1 MRWRSAM
8 LSISMYKTA
17 MIRLMICTLLWMLC
31 LAPAAAQR
39 VAYPGGKTYIY
50 RVYLTDKQ
58 GTEYSLRHP
67 EAFLSPRALARRERQ
82 HLAVDSTDLPVSARY
97 LAALRDRGLQPIGTS
112 KWNNTV
118 LIRSHADD
126 VAARAE
132 GLPFVRR
139 VMRVFVSPDSVK
151 PVKRATLVADSTKA
165 SAESIYGEA
174 LAQITQLGG
183 VPLHEAGFRGQGM
196 RIGIIDGG
204 YMNADRIP
212 SLAKARVLMARDM
225 VYPYGDDVYGELSH
239 GMMVLSCMAAV
250 DSHKYMGTAPEAEY
264 LLLRSEYGPT
274 ESLYEEDTWAMAA
287 EVADSAGVDVINSS
301 LGYALFD
308 DAATSHKYAEL
319 DGVSTLI
326 SRTASMLAGK
336 GIVLVCSAGNS
347 GNDPW
352 KKITPPGDARDVLTV
367 GAVNDKGMNTNF
379 SSLGPS
385 QDGRVKPD
393 IMARGGAARI
403 YNAQGC
409 ISKANGTSFASPI
422 ACGLVAC
429 LWQALPDKTAQ
440 EIIDL
445 VRRSGDRHATPD
457 NVFGYGIPDFWKA
470 YQMGR

>member
-1 MRWRSAM
+1 M
-8 LSISMYKTA
+8 
-17 MIRLMICTLLWMLC
+17 
-31 LAPAAAQR
+31 
-39 VAYPGGKTYIY
+39 
-50 RVYLTDKQ
+50 
-58 GTEYSLRHP
+58 
-67 EAFLSPRALARRERQ
+67 
-82 HLAVDSTDLPVSARY
+82 
-97 LAALRDRGLQPIGTS
+97 
-112 KWNNTV
+112 
-118 LIRSHADD
+118 
-126 VAARAE
+126 
-132 GLPFVRR
+132 
-139 VMRVFVSPDSVK
+139 
-151 PVKRATLVADSTKA
+151 
-165 SAESIYGEA
+165 
-174 LAQITQLGG
+174 
-183 VPLHEAGFRGQGM
+183 
-196 RIGIIDGG
+196 
-204 YMNADRIP
+204 
-212 SLAKARVLMARDM
+212 
-225 VYPYGDDVYGELSH
+225 
-239 GMMVLSCMAAV
+239 
-250 DSHKYMGTAPEAEY
+250 
-264 LLLRSEYGPT
+264 
-274 ESLYEEDTWAMAA
+274 
-287 EVADSAGVDVINSS
+287 ADSAGVDVINSS